1 MSESPDEYVPAV
13 VHSDTCR
20 RLENLYD
27 AALELRAY
35 AGRAAQTYRRIG
47 EPHLAVRL
55 EIQLERL
62 DAAIADALE
71 VLT

>member
-1 MSESPDEYVPAV
+1 MSAHPDECIPLV
-13 VHSDTCR
+13 VHADTCR
-20 RLENLYD
+20 RLVNLYD

-35 AGRAAQTYRRIG
+35 AGNAAQTYRRIG

-55 EIQLERL
+55 EVQLERL
-62 DAAIADALE
+62 DAAMADAQE